1 LGILGHTEAQA
12 QLGGVPLWTNR
23 YNGPRSDLIYYD
35 YKVDGGGNVFVT
47 GESYGTTNSFADYL
61 TLKYSSALPPS
72 LAIARTAT
80 NTVAVSWPSP
90 WSGWSLQMMEHA
102 QRNHSGQRHVQIHHR
117 QPTGWES
124 LLPLEKSV
132 RSSMANPF
140 VHQGPLDP
148 MSTTSPTK
156 VQV

>member
-90 WSGWSLQMMEHA
+90 WSGWSLQMNTDLTTTNWSTPNETI
-102 QRNHSGQRHVQIHHR
+102 QDNGTFKFIIVNPPDGNRFYRLK
-117 QPTGWES
+117 S
-124 LLPLEKSV
+124 L
-132 RSSMANPF
+132 
-140 VHQGPLDP
+140 
-148 MSTTSPTK
+148 
-156 VQV
+156 